1 MKRILFVIVSWIIL
15 VPNLEL
21 SAQTSNSYKEDLAQY
36 KDAGSIYLTQVQ
48 GKEMSK
54 EEEEKLLRNLS
65 PEIRIM
71 MEEIKK
77 LNKNKYYQLLRS
89 TFPFGNLITGYSNQ
103 EVLKSLLSSGENLKR
118 EKELEIEAELLALR
132 IKKSDSITQPKL
144 RNELAGVLNELFD
157 IKETK
162 KEAEIKQLEKR
173 LKELKESIQARK
185 QNKNEIVER
194 RMQEMLGDSRYY
206 RWE

>member
-173 LKELKESIQARK
+173 LQELKESIQARK